1 MTRQQRLLVDRI
13 KTYQSTM
20 GLSDAQVARRLGVT
34 RTGWL
39 AIRRGESTPTLRFAQ
54 KAARIPEF
62 RDAAIDVLVP
72 PVTAA
77 A

>member
-1 MTRQQRLLVDRI
+1 MTKAERALVDRI

-39 AIRRGESTPTLRFAQ
+39 AIRRGENAPTLRFAQ
-54 KAARIPEF
+54 KAARIAEF
-62 RDAAIDVLVP
+62 REAAIAVLVP
-72 PVTAA
+72 AVAA
-77 A
+77 